1 MVRKE
6 YMEIYNKQK
15 EQHIYTPFQTI
26 PTCKDYHNQVAVA
39 LAGHSIVLEA
49 ALTALAT
56 CTDALTETAIR
67 LVETLHSGHKV
78 LAIGNG
84 GSAAEAQHFVAELVG
99 RFKQER
105 APYAAIALTSDSATL
120 TAIAN
125 DYGYQEVFA
134 RQIHALGQPGDLLIT
149 FSTSGESENVI
160 RAAQVGCQNHIQVV
174 AITGGNPSRLAS
186 QAHVVIPVPGVDT
199 ATIQELHMV
208 ITHLL
213 CDIAESQLIARE
225 EQRRADVATQA
236 ISMGIG
242 KE

>member
-1 MVRKE
+1 
-6 YMEIYNKQK
+6 MEIYNRQK
-15 EQHIYTPFQTI
+15 EQRIYTPIQTI
-26 PTCKDYHNQVAVA
+26 TTCKDYHNQVVA
-39 LAGHSIVLEA
+39 TLADHRIILDA
-49 ALTALAT
+49 ALTALT
-56 CTDALTETAIR
+56 LCTDALTDVAIR

-125 DYGYQEVFA
+125 DYGYEDVFA
-134 RQIHALGQPGDLLIT
+134 RQICALSRPGDLLVA
-149 FSTSGESENVI
+149 FSTSGESENMV
-160 RAAQVGCQNHIQVV
+160 RAAQVGRRSHIQVV
-174 AITGGNPSRLAS
+174 AITGANPSRLAS
-186 QAHVVIPVPGVDT
+186 LAHVVIPVPGVDT

-213 CDIAESQLIARE
+213 CDITESQLIARD
-225 EQRRADVATQA
+225 EQSRTDLAMKAVSIVT
-236 ISMGIG
+236 G